1 MESTGITGKM
11 VKKISDNNILGVIP
25 ARGGSKGIPGKNIY
39 PLNGKPLI
47 NYSIETALQ
56 AKMLTKCIV
65 STDSEEIAKVARDAG
80 AEVPFTRPAS
90 LASDSSLS
98 VDVMKHALITMDK
111 LDGKLYTHLVM
122 LQPTTPFRTA
132 KDIDKSV
139 ELLLADDCDSVMTLV
154 DVKHNHPARMYTIN
168 DGMLSNVMAE
178 GVPMRP
184 RQELP
189 KVYIR
194 SGDIYAC
201 KRELL
206 FEKNVMI
213 GSKCVP
219 LVISSER
226 AVNIDTM
233 EDLLLTEYYLKNLEA
248 VEGT

>member
-1 MESTGITGKM
+1 
-11 VKKISDNNILGVIP
+11 
-25 ARGGSKGIPGKNIY
+25 
-39 PLNGKPLI
+39 
-47 NYSIETALQ
+47 
-56 AKMLTKCIV
+56 
-65 STDSEEIAKVARDAG
+65 
-80 AEVPFTRPAS
+80 
-90 LASDSSLS
+90 
-98 VDVMKHALITMDK
+98 
-111 LDGKLYTHLVM
+111 
-122 LQPTTPFRTA
+122 
-132 KDIDKSV
+132 
-139 ELLLADDCDSVMTLV
+139 
-154 DVKHNHPARMYTIN
+154 
-168 DGMLSNVMAE
+168 MAE